1 MKQTQGKTQTQREPL
16 SEKKAEKDVLVFAVH
31 SLSPVRFN
39 TPFNYHIVHL
49 CKHPHP
55 LLPELETH
63 TREHMLGF
71 NKRRLLFKNY
81 YDLKNF
87 KKTF

>member
-81 YDLKNF
+81 YNLKN
-87 KKTF
+87 